1 MWYKCRALFCLFAI
15 YGMLLEVLMCNRHLF
30 CVTIVHVSGCHV
42 VDPTD
47 NLWYQL
53 DKQGKEIH
61 KLNVPMYNG
70 FDDMIR
76 LTKEGKM
83 WHYPIDNEQG
93 TNVRGGFPKGMSL
106 Y

>member
-1 MWYKCRALFCLFAI
+1 
-15 YGMLLEVLMCNRHLF
+15 MLLEVLMCNRHLF
-30 CVTIVHVSGCHV
+30 CVTIVHLSECHII
-42 VDPTD
+42 DPTD

-61 KLNVPMYNG
+61 KLNVPTYNG

-76 LTKEGKM
+76 LTKEGNM

-93 TNVRGGFPKGMSL
+93 TNVRGGFP
-106 Y
+106 